1 METARKKTSGG
12 VFMTLVKIHP
22 AMTVEIK
29 RKLQKCERDR
39 ARAKRFTVSLL
50 QDLAI
55 ETKEDSSGMKEALN
69 ML

>member
-1 METARKKTSGG
+1 
-12 VFMTLVKIHP
+12 MTLVKKHP
-22 AMTVEIK
+22 VMTVEIK

-39 ARAKRFTVSLL
+39 ARAMRFTVSLF